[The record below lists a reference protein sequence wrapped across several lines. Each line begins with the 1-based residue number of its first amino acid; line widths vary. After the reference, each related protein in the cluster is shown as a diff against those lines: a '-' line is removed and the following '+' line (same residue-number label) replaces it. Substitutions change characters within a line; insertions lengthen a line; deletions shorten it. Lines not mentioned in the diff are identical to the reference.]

1 MPRKGL
7 HSTPHGKSPAGFSC
21 PLRAKQTKKGHIMA
35 SKLAQLRAQRD
46 AKAKAAHDLNAK
58 TPSDQ
63 RMNASDASAL
73 DALLAEVEAI
83 DGEIARENRIN
94 QVAGDAQSE
103 HEAAMNAATRNGGG
117 KSDEAAALRAM
128 LKGGLSALTPEQRQ
142 AVASRQNPDIQA
154 AMSTTTG
161 SEGGFTVATEFS
173 RQLIEAMKATGSV
186 RSVASNIRTSTGA
199 QMLFPTTDATA
210 EEGEI
215 VGQNTAATALET
227 TFGQA
232 SLDVYKYSSKS
243 IALPFELLQDSM
255 FDIEA
260 YIQNLL
266 RLRLGR
272 IQDRHHVLGTGTGQP
287 KGIVAASTAGKVG
300 TTGQTTSVTYDDLV
314 DLEHSVDPAY
324 RAAARF
330 MMNDATLKALRKIKD
345 TQGRP
350 IFVPGYEQG
359 NPGGAPD
366 RIMGREI
373 VINQYMPVMAAN
385 AKSILFG
392 DFGKYLIR
400 DVMDVTLF
408 RMTDS
413 AFTLKGQ
420 VGFVA
425 FCRSGAN
432 MVDNGAA
439 IRSYANSA
447 T

>member
-1 MPRKGL
+1 M
-7 HSTPHGKSPAGFSC
+7 
-21 PLRAKQTKKGHIMA
+21 

-46 AKAKAAHDLNAK
+46 AKAKEAAALNAK
-58 TPSDQ
+58 TPADQ
-63 RMNASDASAL
+63 RMPSADASAL
-73 DALLAEVEAI
+73 DAILAEIEAI
-83 DGEIARENRIN
+83 DGEVSRETRVN
-94 QVAGDAQSE
+94 QMAGEQQA
-103 HEAAMNAATRNGGG
+103 HEAALNAATKEGGG

-128 LKGGLSALTPEQRQ
+128 LKGGLSALTAEQRQ
-142 AVASRQNPDIQA
+142 AMAARQNPDIQA

-161 SEGGFTVATEFS
+161 SEGGYTVATEFS
-173 RQLIEAMKATGSV
+173 RQLIEALKATGSV

-210 EEGEI
+210 EEGELLA
-215 VGQNTAATALET
+215 QNTTAAVLET

-272 IQDRHHVLGTGTGQP
+272 IQDRHHVLGTGTSQP
-287 KGIVAASTAGKVG
+287 RGVVTASTVGKTG
-300 TTGQTTSVTYDDLV
+300 TTGQTLSVIYDDLI

-324 RAAARF
+324 RANCRY
-330 MMNDATLKALRKIKD
+330 MMNDSSLKVLRKIKD
-345 TQGRP
+345 SQNRP
-350 IFVPGYEQG
+350 IFVPGYETG

-366 RIMGREI
+366 RLLGREI
-373 VINQYMPVMAAN
+373 VINQYVPVMAAN

-392 DFGKYLIR
+392 DFSKYLVR

-432 MVDNGAA
+432 MVDNGGA
-439 IRSYANSA
+439 IKHYANSA

>member
-1 MPRKGL
+1 M
-7 HSTPHGKSPAGFSC
+7 
-21 PLRAKQTKKGHIMA
+21 
-35 SKLAQLRAQRD
+35 SKLTQLRAQRD
-46 AKAKAAHDLNAK
+46 AKAKAAAELNAK
-58 TPSDQ
+58 TAADQ
-63 RMNASDASAL
+63 RMPAADAANL
-73 DALLAEVEAI
+73 DAILAEIEGI
-83 DGEIARENRIN
+83 DSDIARENRLI
-94 QVAGDAQSE
+94 QVAGDEHAE
-103 HEAAMNAATRNGGG
+103 HEAAMNAATVTGGAR
-117 KSDEAAALRAM
+117 SDEAGALRAM
-128 LKGGLSALTPEQRQ
+128 LAGGLSALTPEQRQ
-142 AVASRQNPDIQA
+142 AMAARQNPDIRA

-161 SEGGFTVATEFS
+161 SEGGYTVATEFS
-173 RQLIEAMKATGSV
+173 RKLIEAMKATGSV
-186 RSVASNIRTSTGA
+186 RSVASVIQTATGA
-199 QMLFPTTDATA
+199 QMLFPTADATS

-215 VGQNTAATALET
+215 VGQNTPATAADT

-255 FDIEA
+255 FDIEV

-287 KGIVAASTAGKVG
+287 KGVVAASTLGKTGV
-300 TTGQTTSVTYDDLV
+300 TGQATSVVYDDLV

-324 RAAARF
+324 RAACKF
-330 MMNDATLKALRKIKD
+330 MMHDSSLKALRKIKD
-345 TQGRP
+345 DNGRP

-366 RIMGREI
+366 RLLGREI
-373 VINQYMPVMAAN
+373 VINQYMASMAAS

-392 DFGKYLIR
+392 DFSKYLIR

-425 FCRSGAN
+425 FCRSGGN
-432 MVDNGAA
+432 MVDNGGA
-439 IRSYANSA
+439 IKHYANSA